1 MYELRLLQRD
11 RPESSGKKDRVEGGP
26 MKGNFGK
33 WKGAEG
39 ASQVCIFGVG
49 GVGKECSL
57 GARGVLGTRFVKRCV
72 WGMRRVRC
80 KACPPPPKILTK
92 KQASSRDGE
101 PRQTL

>member
-49 GVGKECSL
+49 GGREGVQPW
-57 GARGVLGTRFVKRCV
+57 GARGSGHPLCEEVRLGN
-72 WGMRRVRC
+72 
-80 KACPPPPKILTK
+80 A
-92 KQASSRDGE
+92 AS
-101 PRQTL
+101 TL